1 MSEPSDR
8 PVKITAA
15 VRQHPAIRKLA
26 RACIELARQLRL
38 DSPQHQSA
46 DASPAPREQADA

>member
-46 DASPAPREQADA
+46 DASPALREQADA